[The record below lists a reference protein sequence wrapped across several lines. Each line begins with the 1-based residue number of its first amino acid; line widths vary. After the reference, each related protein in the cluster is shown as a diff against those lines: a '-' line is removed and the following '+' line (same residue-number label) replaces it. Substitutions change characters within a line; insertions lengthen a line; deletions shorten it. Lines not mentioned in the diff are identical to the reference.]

1 MSKTNTFRDL
11 LVKIKSIF
19 KTDIYLIHNQYII
32 GGEKSSADNIG
43 YNVCMLSPDIIDVC
57 NKIFDSSKIYYIK
70 NVTNAKD
77 DLDNNYIE
85 VTSVAE
91 SELVKYSL
99 EEILNIKNKCD
110 TWDTFNFTNE
120 QLNDLFENNVTISL
134 FSNNENIPE
143 VTISKSLFPLVTKK
157 TASDLYYHVIKD
169 QSYINLLIVFDF
181 PMFQLVMLYRYIDI
195 SDNTKGD
202 D

>member
-85 VTSVAE
+85 VTSVTE

-99 EEILNIKNKCD
+99 EEILNIKNECD

-169 QSYINLLIVFDF
+169 QSYINLLIAFDF

>member
-43 YNVCMLSPDIIDVC
+43 YNVCMLSPDMIDVC

-169 QSYINLLIVFDF
+169 QSYINLLIAFDF

>member
-85 VTSVAE
+85 VTNVAE

-169 QSYINLLIVFDF
+169 QSYINLLIAFDF

>member
-169 QSYINLLIVFDF
+169 QSYINLLIAFDF